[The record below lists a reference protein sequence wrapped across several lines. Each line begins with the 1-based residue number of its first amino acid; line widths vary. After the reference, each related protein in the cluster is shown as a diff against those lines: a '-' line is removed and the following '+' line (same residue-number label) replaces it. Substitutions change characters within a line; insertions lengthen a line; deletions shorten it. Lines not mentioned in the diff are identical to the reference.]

1 MNILLVEPTYKRKY
15 PPLGLMKISTWHK
28 NKGDTVFYLHGDSWI
43 DLDFNPDIIYVTSLF
58 TWDLPQVI
66 QVINSFKKRFSTAE
80 IKVGG
85 VAATAM
91 PDKIKK
97 ETGISP
103 HVGVIPE
110 VDSCVPDYTMSKET
124 KELEESLGFTT
135 RGCPWKCRY
144 CVVRILEP
152 RYYEIDGWARC
163 IDSSKPRITLF
174 DNNIVRASK
183 RHFNSVIRLLEEQD
197 KQVDFNS
204 GFDCKLL
211 TKDHVEQIAK
221 IHVHPIR
228 LAFDKLEQEKPLIKS
243 VNLFKEKG
251 ISTDNIRVYVLY
263 NYYDDLEEAKYRADK
278 VIELGCKPFVM
289 RYKPLDWLKKEMY
302 VSPNW
307 TKEDIVNFTYYYNM
321 PTVWKTISFEQFLKE
336 RDRGEFEK
344 LRKKSNLK
352 K

>member
-1 MNILLVEPTYKRKY
+1 MNVLLVEPTYKRKY

-43 DLDFNPDIIYVTSLF
+43 GLDFNPDIIYVTSLF

-66 QVINSFKKRFSTAE
+66 QVIKSFKKRFPTSE

-91 PDKIKK
+91 PDKIKR
-97 ETGISP
+97 ETGIYP
-103 HVGVIPE
+103 HIGIIPE
-110 VDSCVPDYTMSKET
+110 VDSCTPDYAMSDET
-124 KELEESLGFTT
+124 KNSEESLGFTT

-144 CVVRILEP
+144 CVVRMLEP
-152 RYYEIDGWARC
+152 KYYEIKGWESC
-163 IDSSKPRITLF
+163 IDTSKPKIILF

-183 RHFNSVIRLLEEQD
+183 KHFNSVMRILEEQN

-211 TKDHVEQIAK
+211 TKDHVAQIVK
-221 IHVHPIR
+221 LRIKTIR
-228 LAFDKLEQEKPLIKS
+228 LAFDKLEQEKPLVAS
-243 VNLFKEKG
+243 VDLFKEQG
-251 ISTDNIRVYVLY
+251 INPDRIRVYVLY
-263 NYYDDLEEAKYRADK
+263 NYNDDLEEAKYRADK
-278 VIELGCKPFVM
+278 VIALGCKPFVM

-302 VSPNW
+302 VSPHW
-307 TKEDIVNFTYYYNM
+307 VKEDIVNFTYYYNM
-321 PTVWKTISFEQFLKE
+321 PTVWNTISFEQFLKE
-336 RDRGEFEK
+336 RTAGEFESR
-344 LRKKSNLK
+344 RKLK